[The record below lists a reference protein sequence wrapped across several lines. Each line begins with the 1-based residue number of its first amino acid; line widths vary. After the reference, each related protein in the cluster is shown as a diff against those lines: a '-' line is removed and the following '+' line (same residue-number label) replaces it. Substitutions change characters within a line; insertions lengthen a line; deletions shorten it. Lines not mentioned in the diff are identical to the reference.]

1 MQNEVDKKRLAQL
14 ADLTA
19 KRKNERELYF
29 PQKEKLKT
37 VKPSASSTTSEK
49 YKQMVF
55 ILNVK
60 IRADFF
66 PNQDEHKIELDELY
80 KRLKVD
86 PANVCF

>member
-29 PQKEKLKT
+29 SQKEKQKT
-37 VKPSASSTTSEK
+37 PKPSAPSTTSEK
-49 YKQMVF
+49 YKQMVL

-60 IRADFF
+60 IQADFF
-66 PNQDEHKIELDELY
+66 PN
-80 KRLKVD
+80 
-86 PANVCF
+86 